1 MTAALQHRAPPAA
14 LYIGDVMH
22 ARLKPVGH
30 RFRYRVM
37 SMVIDLDRLHE
48 AGEQSWLFRV
58 NRRGFYS
65 FHESDHGPRD
75 GTPIRPYIEAV
86 LAQNGV
92 DLTDGRVVLLCY
104 PRLFGYV
111 FNPLSIYYC
120 YDRTGTLAA
129 LVYEV
134 RNTFGELH
142 SYVRPVAPGEVTS
155 AGVRQEEEKA
165 FYVSPFIAMAMRY
178 HFRLTE
184 PGEHVKIRIL
194 ETDAEGPLLAAAFSG
209 RRRALTTSNLF
220 WMLVRLPFMT
230 AKVIG
235 GIHWEALQLWLKGL
249 TIQPRIRQAQG

>member
-1 MTAALQHRAPPAA
+1 METAQQTVFPAAA

-37 SMVIDLDRLHE
+37 SMVIDLDRLQE
-48 AGEQSWLFRV
+48 ASTISPLFRV

-75 GTPIRPYIEAV
+75 GAPIRPYLDAV
-86 LAQNGV
+86 LARNGV
-92 DLTDGRVVLLCY
+92 NMTGGQVLLLCY

-120 YDRTGTLAA
+120 YDRMGALAA

-142 SYVRPVAPGEVTS
+142 SYVRPVTPGEVS
-155 AGVRQEEEKA
+155 DAGIRQEEDKA

-184 PGEHVKIRIL
+184 PGDHVRIRIL
-194 ETDAEGPLLAAAFSG
+194 ETDADGPLLAAAFSG
-209 RRRALTTSNLF
+209 KRRALTTSTLVG
-220 WMLVRLPFMT
+220 MLVRLPFMT

-235 GIHWEALQLWLKGL
+235 GIHWEAMKLWLKGL
-249 TIQPRIRQAQG
+249 PIQPRIRQAQS

>member
-1 MTAALQHRAPPAA
+1 MELARQNDPPAS

-37 SMVIDLDRLHE
+37 SMVIDIDRLAE
-48 AGEQSWLFRV
+48 AGRLSWLFGV
-58 NRRGFYS
+58 NQHGIYS
-65 FHESDHGPRD
+65 FHESDHGHRD
-75 GTPIRPYIEAV
+75 GSPIRPYIETV

-92 DLTDGRVVLLCY
+92 DLTGGRVTLLCY

-120 YDRTGTLAA
+120 YDRSGALAA
-129 LVYEV
+129 LIYEV

-142 SYVRPVAPGEVTS
+142 SYIRPITQGEVSS
-155 AGVRQEEEKA
+155 AGIRQIEDKT
-165 FYVSPFIAMAMRY
+165 FYVSPFIPMAMRY

-184 PGEHVKIRIL
+184 PGDHVRIRIL
-194 ETDAEGPLLAAAFSG
+194 ETDADGPLLAAAFSG
-209 RRRALTTSNLF
+209 KRRALTTSTLVG
-220 WMLVRLPFMT
+220 MLVRLPFMT

-235 GIHWEALQLWLKGL
+235 GIHWEAMKLWLKGL
-249 TIQPRIRQAQG
+249 PIQPRIRQAQS

>member
-1 MTAALQHRAPPAA
+1 
-14 LYIGDVMH
+14 MH

-37 SMVIDLDRLHE
+37 SMVIDLDRLQE
-48 AGEQSWLFRV
+48 AGEQTWLFRV
-58 NRRGFYS
+58 NRPGFYS

-86 LAQNGV
+86 LAQNRV
-92 DLTDGRVVLLCY
+92 DLTGGRVALLCY

-120 YDRTGTLAA
+120 YDRTGALAA

-142 SYVRPVAPGEVTS
+142 SYVRPVAPGEVTC
-155 AGVRQEEEKA
+155 AGVRQEEDKA

-184 PGEHVKIRIL
+184 PGDHVKIRIL
-194 ETDAEGPLLAAAFSG
+194 ETDA
-209 RRRALTTSNLF
+209 
-220 WMLVRLPFMT
+220 
-230 AKVIG
+230 
-235 GIHWEALQLWLKGL
+235 
-249 TIQPRIRQAQG
+249 